1 MDFNIIGIVGPFAS
15 GKGVVTDY
23 LIKKYKYKS
32 FSLSSIVHDEVK
44 KKGIVN
50 YNRTIL
56 QNTGDELREKEG
68 DGVLA
73 KRAIKQ
79 LTANN
84 KRLTVQ
90 KIVIEGI
97 RNPGEVEYLRSIP
110 GFFLIAVNASQK
122 IRFERILK
130 RNKPWDPKDWE
141 AFIKVDGR
149 DSEDK
154 KNTNGQ
160 QVKKCMEMADVEI
173 KNEGGVKEVV
183 EEVEKILRSKHI
195 SK

>member
-1 MDFNIIGIVGPFAS
+1 
-15 GKGVVTDY
+15 VTDY